1 MSNNELNTSN
11 YHEFLAPLIGKN
23 VTVYRGGPESKTGRL
38 IDVQSDYLTLLV
50 ENQQEV
56 SVIYYCLYHVQSISE
71 NAKINSIQRRKSSG
85 NEIQGN
91 VVQSLHFHGLLEEL
105 VNSYIKVNQG
115 GPEAKQ
121 GKIVDITDDYI
132 VLLTEDDGVVFYN
145 IHHIKSIGVQI
156 SNEVEG
162 SEVEGDVANKENEL
176 HEAEKI
182 TEVDEIVSYVH
193 AQNFRYLFNEL
204 TNTWVSINRGG
215 PEAIEGILVPGAGDY
230 YTLVNSD
237 EVIRL
242 NPNHIKSI
250 SCGPKGVFKQSEKQS
265 NETSQME
272 DTQQNGKMKNGENKG
287 EVKSEKK
294 DEKKDEKKG
303 EKKGEMKG
311 EKKGEKK
318 DEKKKEDKEK

>member
-23 VTVYRGGPESKTGRL
+23 VTVYRGGPESKTGGL

-56 SVIYYCLYHVQSISE
+56 SVVYYCLYHVQSISE

-242 NPNHIKSI
+242 NPNHIKSF
-250 SCGPKGVFKQSEKQS
+250 SCGPKGVLKQSKNYS
-265 NETSQME
+265 NGNIQTEHE
-272 DTQQNGKMKNGENKG
+272 QQN
-287 EVKSEKK
+287 EKI
-294 DEKKDEKKG
+294 KKED
-303 EKKGEMKG
+303 
-311 EKKGEKK
+311 
-318 DEKKKEDKEK
+318 KKKEDKEEKEEKIDKMKKKDSK